1 MSETKKRGDIG
12 ICPNCGA
19 PYQPG
24 MGKCPE
30 CGHIFQNVQS
40 NHSAQILA
48 DKLGQLI
55 SKHKDAYGDGKVLSR
70 NEEIEN
76 CIITFPIPSDK
87 EDLIEFIASLDAG
100 RRSSVDW
107 AKAYNAKYKE
117 CILKAQ
123 VMFPNDEHITQL
135 VKLTNKIGFIERIK
149 MIVNYNEGI
158 CTLLAIIL
166 ILVICVIY
174 ISSYES
180 NYTSTRNE
188 IENKISTQLENLS
201 NEISNLPNPTK
212 DNCSDCASSIENI
225 IWMPVNTEFSDG
237 RGGDDVEALNTLQE
251 RAIRSFILK
260 KNSYIKRVNA
270 SGLVPPLQEDTISNY
285 GY

>member
-1 MSETKKRGDIG
+1 MSETKKIGDIG

-30 CGHIFQNVQS
+30 CGHVFQNVKA
-40 NHSAQILA
+40 NGSAQLLA
-48 DKLGQLI
+48 EKLEKIIIKHQDDERTDKR
-55 SKHKDAYGDGKVLSR
+55 DD
-70 NEEIEN
+70 EITN
-76 CIITFPIPSDK
+76 CIMRFVIPSDK

-123 VMFPNDEHITQL
+123 VMFPGDPQIEMLI
-135 VKLTNKIGFIERIK
+135 KLTNKFGLFGRLK
-149 MIVNYNEGI
+149 MWWNSFDNS
-158 CTLLAIIL
+158 
-166 ILVICVIY
+166 VIWVPIFCFFLPFTFWGY
-174 ISSYES
+174 LTYSDNKTKE
-180 NYTSTRNE
+180 E
-188 IENKISTQLENLS
+188 IENKITTQLETLS

-212 DNCSDCASSIENI
+212 DNRSDCASSIEHI

>member
-48 DKLGQLI
+48 EKLEKLI
-55 SKHKDAYGDGKVLSR
+55 SYACIDGESLKG
-70 NEEIEN
+70 NAEIEN
-76 CIITFPIPSDK
+76 CILSFPIPPDK
-87 EDLIEFIASLDAG
+87 ENLIEFITSLDAG
-100 RRSSVDW
+100 RKSSVGW
-107 AKAYNAKYKE
+107 SKAYNAKYKE
-117 CILKAQ
+117 CILKAK
-123 VMFPNDEHITQL
+123 VMFPGDPQIEMLI
-135 VKLTNKIGFIERIK
+135 KLTNKFGLFGKLKMWWNSFNISVNWAVIFLFLFIF
-149 MIVNYNEGI
+149 
-158 CTLLAIIL
+158 AIPGYL
-166 ILVICVIY
+166 IY
-174 ISSYES
+174 SE
-180 NYTSTRNE
+180 NKTKEE
-188 IENKISTQLENLS
+188 IEDKITTQLETLS

-212 DNCSDCASSIENI
+212 DNRSDCASFIEHI
-225 IWMPVNTEFSDG
+225 TWIPVNTEFSDG
-237 RGGDDVEALNTLQE
+237 RGGEDVEALNTLQE

>member
-1 MSETKKRGDIG
+1 MSETKKIGDIG

-30 CGHIFQNVQS
+30 CGHVFQNVKA
-40 NHSAQILA
+40 NGSAQLLA
-48 DKLGQLI
+48 EKLEKIIIKHQDDEHTDKR
-55 SKHKDAYGDGKVLSR
+55 DD
-70 NEEIEN
+70 EITN
-76 CIITFPIPSDK
+76 CIMRFVIPSDK

-149 MIVNYNEGI
+149 MIVNYNKVI
-158 CTLLAIIL
+158 CILLAMILIPVIIL
-166 ILVICVIY
+166 IS
-174 ISSYES
+174 ISISES
-180 NYTSTRNE
+180 NTRNE

-212 DNCSDCASSIENI
+212 DNRSDCASSIEHI

>member
-55 SKHKDAYGDGKVLSR
+55 SKHKDAYDDGEVLSR
-70 NEEIEN
+70 NVEIGN
-76 CIITFPIPSDK
+76 CIMTFPIPSDK
-87 EDLIEFIASLDAG
+87 EDLIEFITTLDAG
-100 RRSSVDW
+100 RKTSVGW

-123 VMFPNDEHITQL
+123 VMFPGDPQIDML
-135 VKLTNKIGFIERIK
+135 IKLTNKIGLFGRFRIWWSSLGSFMK
-149 MIVNYNEGI
+149 SWLPFM
-158 CTLLAIIL
+158 
-166 ILVICVIY
+166 LVIVVFFFY
-174 ISSYES
+174 LFY
-180 NYTSTRNE
+180 STDKTKEE
-188 IENKISTQLENLS
+188 IEDKITTQLETLS
-201 NEISNLPNPTK
+201 NEISNLPSPTK
-212 DNCSDCASSIENI
+212 DNCSDCASSIEHI

>member
-212 DNCSDCASSIENI
+212 DNRSDCASFIEHI
-225 IWMPVNTEFSDG
+225 TWMPVNTEFRDG
-237 RGGDDVEALNTLQE
+237 RGGDKHE
-251 RAIRSFILK
+251 RVQ
-260 KNSYIKRVNA
+260 RVRTA
-270 SGLVPPLQEDTISNY
+270 PG
-285 GY
+285 